1 MSEKREHERRELAA
15 YHDGELSWLARRRVE
30 RRLARDAGARRELAS
45 LAELGALLREQASA
59 ASAAPDLWAGISAQ
73 LATARRPEPLE
84 ADDALPSPSGWLPA
98 WLGAGLAA
106 ASVAAVMAS
115 GALAGDAAPV
125 GSVRWL
131 DGKGKSVIVL
141 QDDRDATI
149 IWVLDPPKRSSG
161 GGRDGVA

>member
-1 MSEKREHERRELAA
+1 MSEKRERERLELAA
-15 YHDGELSWLARRRVE
+15 YHDGELSWLARRRVQK
-30 RRLARDAGARRELAS
+30 RLAHDAAARRELAVLS
-45 LAELGALLREQASA
+45 DLGALLREQASA
-59 ASAAPDLWAGISAQ
+59 APAAPDLWAGVRAQ
-73 LATARRPEPLE
+73 LATARRPEALD
-84 ADDALPSPSGWLPA
+84 ADDALAGRAGWLPA

-131 DGKGKSVIVL
+131 DGKGKPVMVL

-149 IWVLDPPKRSSG
+149 IWVLDEPKRSSG
-161 GGRDGVA
+161 GARDAMA

>member
-1 MSEKREHERRELAA
+1 MSEDRERERMELEA
-15 YHDGELSWLARRRVE
+15 YHDGELSVFARWRVE
-30 RRLARDAGARRELAS
+30 KRLAHDAAARRELAA
-45 LAELGALLREQASA
+45 LEELGTLLREHASEEP
-59 ASAAPDLWAGISAQ
+59 AAPDLWTGIRAQ

-84 ADDALPSPSGWLPA
+84 ADDALPSRSGWLPA

-115 GALAGDAAPV
+115 GALAGDARPV

-131 DGKGKSVIVL
+131 DGKGKPVMVL

-149 IWVLDPPKRSSG
+149 IWVLDTPKRSSG
-161 GGRDGVA
+161 GGRDAMA